1 VEIKSYIL
9 EKIIKKLNFK
19 GGLSMKKI
27 ILILASVVL
36 GGFIGTTY
44 FMGDDDIS
52 LKSQTHSVFTA
63 TKTQFENVSKAG
75 TK

>member
-1 VEIKSYIL
+1 
-9 EKIIKKLNFK
+9 
-19 GGLSMKKI
+19 MKKI